1 MTELKEIYGY
11 LKELAPLELAE
22 DWDNPGLLVDCG
34 RPVGRVLTCL
44 DITGPVVR
52 EAQEKGC
59 DLVVSHHPVI
69 FRPLKAL
76 QEGQVPCLLLKAGI
90 SAICMHTNL
99 DAAPG
104 GVNDTLAQ
112 WMGLR
117 EVEPFAEGMGR
128 IGWIEEMSAHQLAQE
143 TARIL
148 HARVQ
153 WADGGKPIRRLAL
166 ITGSGGSMLEDAI
179 RAGADALLTGE
190 ASHHAALDALA
201 AGVTLVAAGHYATEF
216 PVAQT
221 LATRLVDRFRD
232 MEVLVSETD
241 RDPYHY
247 L

>member
-221 LATRLVDRFRD
+221 LATRLGDRFRD
-232 MEVLVSETD
+232 LEVLMSETD

>member
-232 MEVLVSETD
+232 MEVLVSEMD

>member
-190 ASHHAALDALA
+190 SSHHAALDALA

-221 LATRLVDRFRD
+221 LATRLGDRFRD
-232 MEVLVSETD
+232 LEVLVSEMD

>member
-11 LKELAPLELAE
+11 LKKLAPLELAE

-221 LATRLVDRFRD
+221 LATRLGDRFRD
-232 MEVLVSETD
+232 LEVLVSEMD

>member
-112 WMGLR
+112 RMGLR

-128 IGWIEEMSAHQLAQE
+128 IGWIDEMSAHQLAQE

-201 AGVTLVAAGHYATEF
+201 AGVTLVTAGHYATEF

-221 LATRLVDRFRD
+221 LATRLGDRFRD
-232 MEVLVSETD
+232 LEVLVSETD

>member
-34 RPVGRVLTCL
+34 RPVERILTCL

-112 WMGLR
+112 RMGLR

-128 IGWIEEMSAHQLAQE
+128 IGWINEMSAHQLAQE
-143 TARIL
+143 TARVL

-166 ITGSGGSMLEDAI
+166 ITGSGCSMLEDAI

-221 LATRLVDRFRD
+221 LATRLGDRFRNL
-232 MEVLVSETD
+232 EVLVSETD

>member
-34 RPVGRVLTCL
+34 RPAGRVLTCL

-221 LATRLVDRFRD
+221 LATRLGDRFRD
-232 MEVLVSETD
+232 LEVLVSETD

>member
-143 TARIL
+143 TALIL

-221 LATRLVDRFRD
+221 LATRLGDRFRD
-232 MEVLVSETD
+232 LEVLVSETD

-247 L
+247 M

>member
-34 RPVGRVLTCL
+34 RPVERILTCL

-112 WMGLR
+112 RMGLR

-128 IGWIEEMSAHQLAQE
+128 IGWINEMSAHQLAQE
-143 TARIL
+143 TARVL

-221 LATRLVDRFRD
+221 LATRLGDRFRNL
-232 MEVLVSETD
+232 EVLVSETD

>member
-1 MTELKEIYGY
+1 MTELKEIYNY

-52 EAQEKGC
+52 EAREKGC

-90 SAICMHTNL
+90 SAICMHTNR

-112 WMGLR
+112 RMGLR
-117 EVEPFAEGMGR
+117 DAEPFAEGMGR

-143 TARIL
+143 TARVL

-153 WADGGKPIRRLAL
+153 WADGGKPIRSLAL

-190 ASHHAALDALA
+190 ASHHTALDALA

-221 LATRLVDRFRD
+221 LAARLKDRFRD
-232 MEVLVSETD
+232 LEVLVSEAD

>member
-1 MTELKEIYGY
+1 M
-11 LKELAPLELAE
+11 A
-22 DWDNPGLLVDCG
+22 
-34 RPVGRVLTCL
+34 
-44 DITGPVVR
+44 
-52 EAQEKGC
+52 
-59 DLVVSHHPVI
+59 
-69 FRPLKAL
+69 
-76 QEGQVPCLLLKAGI
+76 
-90 SAICMHTNL
+90 L

-112 WMGLR
+112 RMGLR

-128 IGWIEEMSAHQLAQE
+128 IGWINEMSAHQLAQE
-143 TARIL
+143 TARVL

-221 LATRLVDRFRD
+221 LATRLGDRFRNL
-232 MEVLVSETD
+232 EVLVSETD

>member
-34 RPVGRVLTCL
+34 RPVGRILTCL
-44 DITGPVVR
+44 DITGPVMR

-112 WMGLR
+112 RMGLR

-128 IGWIEEMSAHQLAQE
+128 IGWINEMSAHQLAQE
-143 TARIL
+143 TARVL

-153 WADGGKPIRRLAL
+153 WADGGKPMRRLAL

-221 LATRLVDRFRD
+221 LATRLGDRFRNL
-232 MEVLVSETD
+232 EVLVSETD

>member
-117 EVEPFAEGMGR
+117 GVEPFAEGMGR

-221 LATRLVDRFRD
+221 LATRLGDRFRD
-232 MEVLVSETD
+232 LEVLVSEMD

>member
-44 DITGPVVR
+44 DITGPMVR

-221 LATRLVDRFRD
+221 LATRLGDRFRD
-232 MEVLVSETD
+232 LEVLVSEMD

>member
-34 RPVGRVLTCL
+34 RPVGRILTCL

-112 WMGLR
+112 RMGLR

-128 IGWIEEMSAHQLAQE
+128 IGWINEMSAHQLAQE
-143 TARIL
+143 TARVL

-216 PVAQT
+216 PVAQA
-221 LATRLVDRFRD
+221 LATRLGDRFRNL
-232 MEVLVSETD
+232 EVLVSETD

>member
-201 AGVTLVAAGHYATEF
+201 AGVTLVAAGHFATEQVVLPALQALLEGAGVERVF
-216 PVAQT
+216 PSAQ
-221 LATRLVDRFRD
+221 RD
-232 MEVLVSETD
+232 VEVFF
-241 RDPYHY
+241 
-247 L
+247 

>member
-153 WADGGKPIRRLAL
+153 WADGGKLIRRLAL

-221 LATRLVDRFRD
+221 LATRLGDRFRD
-232 MEVLVSETD
+232 LEVLVSETD

>member
-34 RPVGRVLTCL
+34 RPVGRILTCL

-112 WMGLR
+112 RMGLR

-128 IGWIEEMSAHQLAQE
+128 IGWINEMSARQLAQE
-143 TARIL
+143 TARVL

-221 LATRLVDRFRD
+221 LATRLGDRFRD
-232 MEVLVSETD
+232 LEVLVSETD

>member
-99 DAAPG
+99 DAAEG
-104 GVNDTLAQ
+104 GVNDVLAKKL
-112 WMGLR
+112 GL
-117 EVEPFAEGMGR
+117 
-128 IGWIEEMSAHQLAQE
+128 LN
-143 TARIL
+143 
-148 HARVQ
+148 
-153 WADGGKPIRRLAL
+153 
-166 ITGSGGSMLEDAI
+166 
-179 RAGADALLTGE
+179 
-190 ASHHAALDALA
+190 
-201 AGVTLVAAGHYATEF
+201 TE
-216 PVAQT
+216 
-221 LATRLVDRFRD
+221 
-232 MEVLVSETD
+232 
-241 RDPYHY
+241 Y
-247 L
+247 LN

>member
-232 MEVLVSETD
+232 LEVLVSEMD

>member
-117 EVEPFAEGMGR
+117 EVVPFAEGMGR
-128 IGWIEEMSAHQLAQE
+128 IGWIEEMCAHQLAQE

-221 LATRLVDRFRD
+221 LATRLGDRFRD
-232 MEVLVSETD
+232 LEVLMSETD

>member
-221 LATRLVDRFRD
+221 LATRLGDRFRD
-232 MEVLVSETD
+232 LEVLVSEMD

>member
-1 MTELKEIYGY
+1 M
-11 LKELAPLELAE
+11 
-22 DWDNPGLLVDCG
+22 DCG

-221 LATRLVDRFRD
+221 LATRLGDRFRD
-232 MEVLVSETD
+232 LEVLVSETD

>member
-34 RPVGRVLTCL
+34 RPVGRILTCL

-112 WMGLR
+112 RMGLR

-128 IGWIEEMSAHQLAQE
+128 IGWINEMSAHQLAQE
-143 TARIL
+143 TARVL

-153 WADGGKPIRRLAL
+153 WVDGGKPIRRLAL

-221 LATRLVDRFRD
+221 LATRLGDRFRD
-232 MEVLVSETD
+232 LEVLVSETD

>member
-34 RPVGRVLTCL
+34 RPVGRILTCL

-76 QEGQVPCLLLKAGI
+76 QEGHVPCLLLKAGI

-112 WMGLR
+112 RMGLR

-128 IGWIEEMSAHQLAQE
+128 IGWIDEMSAHQLAQE
-143 TARIL
+143 TARVL

-166 ITGSGGSMLEDAI
+166 ITGSGGSMPEDAI

-221 LATRLVDRFRD
+221 LATRLGDRFRNL
-232 MEVLVSETD
+232 EVLVSETD

>member
-34 RPVGRVLTCL
+34 RPVGRILTCL

-112 WMGLR
+112 RMGLR

-128 IGWIEEMSAHQLAQE
+128 IGWINEMSAHQLAQE

-201 AGVTLVAAGHYATEF
+201 AGVTLVTAGHYATEF

-221 LATRLVDRFRD
+221 LATRLGDRFRD
-232 MEVLVSETD
+232 LEVLVSETD

>member
-148 HARVQ
+148 HARAQ
-153 WADGGKPIRRLAL
+153 WADGGKTIRRLAL

-221 LATRLVDRFRD
+221 LATRLGDRFRD
-232 MEVLVSETD
+232 LEVLVSEMD

>member
-1 MTELKEIYGY
+1 MTELKAIYGY

-143 TARIL
+143 TAHIL

-221 LATRLVDRFRD
+221 LATRLGDRFRD
-232 MEVLVSETD
+232 LEVLVSETD

>member
-1 MTELKEIYGY
+1 MTELKEIYNY

-52 EAQEKGC
+52 EAREKGC

-112 WMGLR
+112 RMGLR
-117 EVEPFAEGMGR
+117 DAEPFAEGMGR

-143 TARIL
+143 TARVL

-153 WADGGKPIRRLAL
+153 WADGGKPIRSLAL

-190 ASHHAALDALA
+190 ASHHTALDALA

-221 LATRLVDRFRD
+221 LAARLKDRFRD
-232 MEVLVSETD
+232 LEVLVSEAD

>member
-1 MTELKEIYGY
+1 MTEPKEIYGY

-112 WMGLR
+112 WMGLW

-221 LATRLVDRFRD
+221 LATRLGDRFRD
-232 MEVLVSETD
+232 LEVLVSETD

>member
-34 RPVGRVLTCL
+34 RPVGRILTCL
-44 DITGPVVR
+44 DITGPVMR

-112 WMGLR
+112 RMGLR

-128 IGWIEEMSAHQLAQE
+128 IGWINEMSAHQLAQE
-143 TARIL
+143 TARVL

-221 LATRLVDRFRD
+221 LATRLGDRFRNL
-232 MEVLVSETD
+232 EVLVSETD

>member
-34 RPVGRVLTCL
+34 RPVGRILTCL

-112 WMGLR
+112 RMGLR

-128 IGWIEEMSAHQLAQE
+128 IGWINEMSAHQLAQE
-143 TARIL
+143 TARVL

-221 LATRLVDRFRD
+221 LATRLGDRFRNL
-232 MEVLVSETD
+232 EVLVSETD

>member
-232 MEVLVSETD
+232 LEVLVSETD

>member
-112 WMGLR
+112 WMGLW

-190 ASHHAALDALA
+190 ASHHAALAALA

-221 LATRLVDRFRD
+221 LATRLGDRFRD
-232 MEVLVSETD
+232 LEVLVSETD

>member
-221 LATRLVDRFRD
+221 LATRLGDRFRD
-232 MEVLVSETD
+232 LEVLVSETD

>member
-34 RPVGRVLTCL
+34 RPVGRILTCL

-59 DLVVSHHPVI
+59 ALVVSHHPVI

-112 WMGLR
+112 RMGLR

-128 IGWIEEMSAHQLAQE
+128 IGWINEMSAHQLAQE
-143 TARIL
+143 TARVL

-221 LATRLVDRFRD
+221 LATRLGDRFRD
-232 MEVLVSETD
+232 LEVLVSETD